1 MEQVKD
7 TDRSTLKEDIREE
20 EWCEPLTSIQKVV
33 DALVFPEGREVKI
46 IHQRVQAIL
55 VREERG

>member
-1 MEQVKD
+1 M
-7 TDRSTLKEDIREE
+7 LKEDIRAG

-55 VREERG
+55 FREERS